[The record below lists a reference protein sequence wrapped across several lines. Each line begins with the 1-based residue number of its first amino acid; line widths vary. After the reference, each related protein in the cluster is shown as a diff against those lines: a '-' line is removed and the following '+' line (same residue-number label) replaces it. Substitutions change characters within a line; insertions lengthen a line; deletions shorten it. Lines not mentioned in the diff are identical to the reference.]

1 MAIGSG
7 STVFFYDLNDDL
19 LIRKINVIEKSGV
32 PLLKGDK
39 GQVRVEITKKE
50 NSVNSFVFRLVVWPS
65 MIGS

>member
-1 MAIGSG
+1 MAIGSD

-39 GQVRVEITKKE
+39 GQVRVEITKKG

>member
-1 MAIGSG
+1 MAIGSD
-7 STVFFYDLNDDL
+7 STVFFYDLNDDF

-50 NSVNSFVFRLVVWPS
+50 IPLTVSFSGW
-65 MIGS
+65 